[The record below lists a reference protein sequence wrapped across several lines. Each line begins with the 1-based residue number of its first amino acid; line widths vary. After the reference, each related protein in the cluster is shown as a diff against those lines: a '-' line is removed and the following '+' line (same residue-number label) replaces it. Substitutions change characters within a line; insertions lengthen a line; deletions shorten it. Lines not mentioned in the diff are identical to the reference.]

1 MDRRFETLVYTDCRP
16 GEGLGGGAGLQFQA
30 RSSDAAVAA
39 QTLVKDRL
47 LYEPPARW
55 MADRRPAGEYPP
67 SFGHLSASGYL
78 ATAAGV
84 YLGREANGVRE
95 GNQLTH
101 AIVTTGP
108 EAYRGLRPAQLYGA
122 GFWTT
127 TPAPGC
133 RSVPVTVS
141 PEDVPYTP
149 ARARKFVLARP
160 NGAAMLFA
168 LVSAL
173 ERAGRDGRVLFLGDD
188 VGDIVEWLVAGTLL
202 VPRRRALE
210 LGFKIYSND
219 PARSPAP
226 VVAVHPDFAGPATRV
241 DNQLGYLVFDL
252 TTHRHS
258 PVAVTDSA
266 DRWVRLFLDGDPR
279 DAVDALDVAGES
291 GIDDGAAAA
300 ALGLAA
306 ILHAEPPPEH
316 AEAVVGWLRRGPPRL
331 RDAYGADLTDLFAE
345 MPERWSREV
354 LRLLDEVGSDGL
366 LPGKA
371 AEVRIALLIK
381 DIEEAVTGGPVTSEP
396 PAPLPAGEWGPDRD
410 DQALAL
416 LLEAL
421 RAPGRSGHAIEALL
435 RVAHRYRADVHPAGL
450 GDASAELA
458 RHLSRDPRLL
468 RPAEWPHAAETE
480 DLVIAALRGRAA
492 RGGAEPALIG
502 DVWGDW
508 LLRRRPRLPRELR
521 AAALGAAIR
530 DGADRSGLLRDEL
543 SAVLQDPDRYARR
556 VTDLFSQTPARPDEM
571 QLIAENAPPGTP
583 PLDRVFRPVTEPVAG
598 QGPVTTR
605 QLKLCH
611 DLRHRG
617 LIRPDRALEVTL
629 AADEIL
635 AGAVAR
641 LLGDPPDDRVTG
653 LLTDIA
659 DAPPRLV
666 RARTPR
672 ILAALLD
679 LPVFRTGDKVF
690 DRHPDLLDP
699 YLNELAATL
708 RTSTRAALAVM
719 AFQLEGN
726 RLRDDRTRKTAL
738 GKALDHWLTWV
749 PDRHLAQAA
758 HQVADVLGRKWAEA
772 WDDRVDRLAGRRKR
786 YRITH
791 PFGGGR
797 S

>member
-1 MDRRFETLVYTDCRP
+1 MDRFETLVYTDCRP
-16 GEGLGGGAGLQFQA
+16 GEGLTGGAGLQFQA
-30 RSSDAAVAA
+30 RSSDAAAPA

-78 ATAAGV
+78 ATASGV

-101 AIVTTGP
+101 AIVATGP

-122 GFWTT
+122 SFWTT
-127 TPAPGC
+127 TPAPGS
-133 RSVPVTVS
+133 RSAPVTVS

-149 ARARKFVLARP
+149 ARARKFVLSRR

-173 ERAGRDGRVLFLGDD
+173 ERAGSDGRVLFLGDD

-202 VPRRRALE
+202 VPRSRALE
-210 LGFKIYSND
+210 LGFKVYSND

-226 VVAVHPDFAGPATRV
+226 VVAVHPDFAGPATHV

-258 PVAVTDSA
+258 PVGVSDSA
-266 DRWVRLFLDGDPR
+266 ERWVRLFLDGDPR

-291 GIDDGAAAA
+291 GIDDDAAAA
-300 ALGLAA
+300 ALGRAA
-306 ILHAEPPPEH
+306 ILHAEPPAEH
-316 AEAVVGWLRRGPPRL
+316 AETIVGWLRRGPRRL

-345 MPERWSREV
+345 MPERWSRDV

-371 AEVRIALLIK
+371 AEVRIALLLK

-421 RAPGRSGHAIEALL
+421 QAPGRSGHAIEALL
-435 RVAHRYRADVHPAGL
+435 RVAHRYRAAVHPAHL
-450 GDASAELA
+450 GEASAELA

-468 RPAEWPHAAETE
+468 RPAEWPHGAETE
-480 DLVIAALRGRAA
+480 DLVIAALRARAA
-492 RGGAEPALIG
+492 RGGPEPALIG
-502 DVWGDW
+502 DMWGPW
-508 LLRRRPRLPRELR
+508 LLRHRSKLPRELR
-521 AAALGAAIR
+521 AAALGAAVR
-530 DGADRSGLLRDEL
+530 AGDDRTGLLRDEL
-543 SAVLQDPDRYARR
+543 STVLDDPDRYARR
-556 VTDLFSQTPARPDEM
+556 VTDLFSQTTPYPDEIR
-571 QLIAENAPPGTP
+571 LIAENAPPGTP
-583 PLDRVFRPVTEPVAG
+583 PIDRVFRAVTEPVAG
-598 QGPVTTR
+598 PGPATAR
-605 QLKLCH
+605 QLRLCH
-611 DLRHRG
+611 DLRRRG
-617 LIRPDRALEVTL
+617 LIAPNRALETTL
-629 AADEIL
+629 AADETL
-635 AGAVAR
+635 TGALDR
-641 LLGDPPDDRVTG
+641 LPGAPGDRVSG

-659 DAPPRLV
+659 ESPPKLV
-666 RARTPR
+666 RARSDR
-672 ILAALLD
+672 IRAALLD
-679 LPVFRTGDKVF
+679 LPVFRSGDRVF
-690 DRHPDLLDP
+690 DRHPELLDP
-699 YLNELAATL
+699 YLNDLADTL

-726 RLRDDRTRKTAL
+726 RLRDDKNRKAAL
-738 GKALDHWLTWV
+738 GKAVDHWLTWA
-749 PDRHLAQAA
+749 PDRHVAEAGR
-758 HQVADVLGRKWAEA
+758 QVADVLGRKWTEA
-772 WDDRVDRLAGRRKR
+772 WDNRVERLAGRRKR